1 MNLLLTR
8 ALSQESNLKS
18 TSLPRVLGQKLKSK
32 FENPRKALKRHRFMD
47 FHKMNHFFES
57 KRQSIQLIDWTWYR
71 LKYLEVTIQ
80 RIASPLQ
87 HYIYLDAR
95 LRCVC

>member
-1 MNLLLTR
+1 
-8 ALSQESNLKS
+8 
-18 TSLPRVLGQKLKSK
+18 
-32 FENPRKALKRHRFMD
+32 MD